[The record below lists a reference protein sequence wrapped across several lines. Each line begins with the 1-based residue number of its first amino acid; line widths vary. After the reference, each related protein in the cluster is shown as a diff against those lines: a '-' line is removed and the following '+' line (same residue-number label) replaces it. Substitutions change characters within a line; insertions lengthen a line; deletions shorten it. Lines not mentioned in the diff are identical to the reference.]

1 MATRKRRMKR
11 KVKGIKSNISSA
23 KSFQMLQSILRLN
36 GKVPKFDPLTG
47 KKLNDYDQLAIKYGD
62 VLDFQDSHD

>member
-11 KVKGIKSNISSA
+11 KAKGIKSNISSA

-47 KKLNDYDQLAIKYGD
+47 KKLNDYDQLAIINA
-62 VLDFQDSHD
+62 DFVNG